1 MRPLKYVN
9 LWLIVGWG
17 MVLLVV
23 AVSLIPS
30 PADLVPFKT
39 SDKLAHFM
47 VYFVLMLWFGFIYHH
62 GKKYLILGLGL
73 ISLGILLEVLQG
85 MTTYR
90 TMEYKDIMVNSLGV
104 LAAWLLSRTRMSSF
118 LIFFEQKFLGA
129 G

>member
-9 LWLIVGWG
+9 LWLILGWG

-47 VYFVLMLWFGFIYHH
+47 VYFVVMSWFGFIYLQ
-62 GKKYLILGLGL
+62 GKKYLILGVVFILM
-73 ISLGILLEVLQG
+73 GILLEVLQG

-90 TMEYKDIMVNSLGV
+90 TMEYRDIMVNSLGV
-104 LAAWLLSRTRMSSF
+104 LAGWLLSRTRLSSF
-118 LIFFEQKFLGA
+118 LIFFEQRIRG